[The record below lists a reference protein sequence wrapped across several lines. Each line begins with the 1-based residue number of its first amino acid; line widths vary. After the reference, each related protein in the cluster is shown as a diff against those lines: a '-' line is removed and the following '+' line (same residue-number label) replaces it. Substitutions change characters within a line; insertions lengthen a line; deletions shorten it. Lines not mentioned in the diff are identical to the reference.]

1 MMDKFRNA
9 MRREAQREASTR
21 AKPRRGTITAYD
33 PSKYAAKVR
42 IQPEGYETGF
52 LQIGA
57 EFVGNGWG
65 LLLGPSIG
73 DEVEVNFQ
81 EDGKNAAY
89 IGSRFYGDEAPPMA
103 VASGEAWLVHKSGA
117 FIKLTNDG
125 KMSLRDAS
133 GSALV
138 LNNDGTT
145 ILSSN
150 LIVNGYIKATGDITD
165 RYTSGGASM
174 FSFRQ
179 AYDIHYHGGVMNG
192 GGNTGPPNPTI

>member
-1 MMDKFRNA
+1 MMRKIQNL

-42 IQPEGYETGF
+42 IEPEGYETGF

-65 LLLGPSIG
+65 LILGPSIG

-89 IGSRFYGDEAPPMA
+89 IGSRFFGDEAPPLP
-103 VASGEAWLVHKSGA
+103 VPSGEAWLVHKAGA

-125 KMSLRDAS
+125 RLSLRDAG
-133 GSALV
+133 GSTLV
-138 LNNDGTT
+138 MNGDGTT
-145 ILSSN
+145 TLTSN
-150 LIVNGYIKATGDITD
+150 LIVNGNIVATGDITD
-165 RYTSGGASM
+165 RDSAGGSSMADFREVYDSHTHSGVMSGGS
-174 FSFRQ
+174 
-179 AYDIHYHGGVMNG
+179 
-192 GGNTGPPNPTI
+192 NTSIPNQEI

>member
-1 MMDKFRNA
+1 MMRKIQNL
-9 MRREAQREASTR
+9 MRREAHREASTR

-42 IQPEGYETGF
+42 IEPEGYETGF
-52 LQIGA
+52 LQIGS

-65 LLLGPSIG
+65 LILGPSIG

-89 IGSRFYGDEAPPMA
+89 IGSRFFGDELPPFP
-103 VASGEAWLVHKSGA
+103 VPSSEAWLVHKSGA

-125 KMSLRDAS
+125 KLSLRDAA
-133 GSALV
+133 GSTLV

-145 ILSSN
+145 VLSSN

-165 RYTSGGASM
+165 RSATGGSSM
-174 FSFRQ
+174 ADFREV
-179 AYDIHYHGGVMNG
+179 YDSHTHGGVMSG
-192 GGNTGPPNPTI
+192 GSNTNEPNQEI